1 MPSKAVSD
9 AFRAR
14 LAAWS
19 NLAACPYVD
28 LNEVSAVPSPPYLE
42 IEWPVAREQRV
53 GPGQRQVFRE
63 EGGARFVIT
72 VAALKTGA
80 KDQALTWADELRD
93 LFRDYTFDSEIVAG
107 DASPPV
113 LDPRAQQSGT
123 KFKVPFVVL
132 YQRDTIKG

>member
-14 LAAWS
+14 LADWP
-19 NLAACPYVD
+19 NLSACPFVD
-28 LNEVSAVPSPPYLE
+28 LNEVSQVPAPPYLE
-42 IEWPVAREQRV
+42 IEWPVVAERRV
-53 GPGQRQVFRE
+53 SAGTRGVFRE

-80 KDQALTWADELRD
+80 KDQALAWADELRD
-93 LFRDYTFDSEIVAG
+93 LFRDHVFDSEIAAG

-113 LDPRAQQSGT
+113 LDPRAASGT
-123 KFKVPFVVL
+123 KYRVPFVVL